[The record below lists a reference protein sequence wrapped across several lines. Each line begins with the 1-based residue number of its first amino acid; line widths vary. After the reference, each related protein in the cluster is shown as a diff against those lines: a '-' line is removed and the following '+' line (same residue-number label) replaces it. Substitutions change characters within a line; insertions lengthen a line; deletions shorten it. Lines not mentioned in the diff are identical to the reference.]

1 MQAQL
6 ELTLRE
12 IDHSASEAEKKGIR
26 HYVKKIWGAITKY
39 VTYDKD
45 AIFKDPNWPHLWS

>member
-12 IDHSASEAEKKGIR
+12 IELPVTETKKKGIR
-26 HYVKKIWGAITKY
+26 YHVKRIRDTIKKY

>member
-6 ELTLRE
+6 ELPLRE
-12 IDHSASEAEKKGIR
+12 IDHSASETEKKGIW
-26 HYVKKIWGAITKY
+26 HYVKKIRYTITKY

>member
-12 IDHSASEAEKKGIR
+12 IECPVTETQKKGIR
-26 HYVKKIWGAITKY
+26 HYLKSIRDKITKY
-39 VTYDKD
+39 VTWDKD